1 MSEHKILLFILS
13 VIFYCLYSVNMWF
26 TTNNVIEEEPPKPKT
41 IVEKQP
47 ELKPNISSV
56 KHEVKTKVIPLYLKD
71 ACSALEVFTQKPH
84 NYKMKREYIE
94 AENNAVTVICIT
106 VFLVILLLNALLD
119 VLKVKEEER
128 ARRKLNPNGERRQ
141 SLAEFANK
149 KMLRR
154 ESSKFGLQL
163 FQIAESVVTSDDETK
178 SRREIKPYTRGDS
191 INSYLSEKTTKS
203 DSSAPASI
211 GEISEPRAAKRQS
224 IAKLFDN
231 ALQWLPQRPVYN
243 YYHCEFRFWRN
254 SSLKTIPYT
263 LWYHMFRGQ
272 QTRSLDIG
280 CLSPLKHQG
289 SHSARCVLQL
299 NQYLTGCNLDL
310 NFPTKYNHIFDK
322 GSSFVPSLFELSKRK
337 FYEIINESA
346 KKFTKAPISI
356 YTDVYHTDNF
366 ENNYNIRDI
375 QESLNGFNINNNNNN
390 VKYNSNDQ
398 RTNEIDNLILSTKRK
413 GGCEP
418 KDIIEEY
425 FDYLP
430 RFIRDDLCNGPLSRC
445 ENVRCKKPIFDFVYY
460 EFCVEKLILIEATE
474 DIILSAAFCSK
485 SCAEAWKPG
494 KAILHWKFV

>member
-1 MSEHKILLFILS
+1 MDCRRITNSVLHWNYRGFTEFPLKRLQGEEDEITDIYLKENLISRIPTDIGKLNNLESLYLSGNDITELPREISKLTRLKCLDLSGNRLRYIPDDIGDVRNLKFLILDENELRELPLRIAELRTLRYLS
-13 VIFYCLYSVNMWF
+13 VC
-26 TTNNVIEEEPPKPKT
+26 
-41 IVEKQP
+41 
-47 ELKPNISSV
+47 
-56 KHEVKTKVIPLYLKD
+56 
-71 ACSALEVFTQKPH
+71 
-84 NYKMKREYIE
+84 
-94 AENNAVTVICIT
+94 
-106 VFLVILLLNALLD
+106 
-119 VLKVKEEER
+119 
-128 ARRKLNPNGERRQ
+128 
-141 SLAEFANK
+141 
-149 KMLRR
+149 
-154 ESSKFGLQL
+154 
-163 FQIAESVVTSDDETK
+163 
-178 SRREIKPYTRGDS
+178 
-191 INSYLSEKTTKS
+191 
-203 DSSAPASI
+203 
-211 GEISEPRAAKRQS
+211 
-224 IAKLFDN
+224 DN